1 MRREG
6 DAVGRNHYRFRGVWD
21 LEASPGDVYAVLE
34 RAGEYPR
41 WWPQVREVVWRE
53 GGDGGGG
60 RAAGSARIR
69 ALLPYD
75 LRIGVRLTLRDPAAR
90 TLAIEMTGDLEG
102 WARWRLAPRDGRH
115 RGPHGPADAGRPG
128 AATGTRA
135 VFEQEVEARRPLL
148 RLLALPGRP
157 LFAAN
162 HALMMRAGHRGLRRR
177 LGEGPPGGRGKEFG

>member
-1 MRREG
+1 MG
-6 DAVGRNHYRFRGVWD
+6 LSHYRFRSVWD
-21 LEASPGDVYAVLE
+21 LDTPPGDVYAVLE
-34 RAGEYPR
+34 RAAEYPE

-53 GGDGGGG
+53 DGGGG
-60 RAAGSARIR
+60 GGERAAGSARIR
-69 ALLPYD
+69 SLLPYD
-75 LRIGVRLTLRDPAAR
+75 LRITARLTLRDPAAR
-90 TLAIEMTGDLEG
+90 VLAIELDGDLEG
-102 WARWRLAPRDGRH
+102 WARWRLAPRATSHGA
-115 RGPHGPADAGRPG
+115 PHGSAPRAVS
-128 AATGTRA
+128 GTRA